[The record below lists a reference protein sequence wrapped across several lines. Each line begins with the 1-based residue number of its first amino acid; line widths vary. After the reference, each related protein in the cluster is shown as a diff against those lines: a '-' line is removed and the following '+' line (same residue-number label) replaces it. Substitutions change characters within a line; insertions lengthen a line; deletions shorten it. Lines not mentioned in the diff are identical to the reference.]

1 MMKRYAL
8 FLMAILVT
16 GPAIAADAPYS
27 LEARTPVVDTRL
39 LPPCDS
45 PGIFR
50 RIASGFAHKERGY
63 WASNLTLT
71 SFEYPVEIGYR
82 PWGPEFIPRR
92 FCQTRAMVS
101 DGTVHDVYYSVGYNT
116 GTLGVAHGVE
126 WCVTGYDRNLAYAPG
141 CRMAAP

>member
-1 MMKRYAL
+1 MKRYAL
-8 FLMAILVT
+8 FLMAAVT
-16 GPAIAADAPYS
+16 AGPAIAADAPYS
-27 LEARTPVVDTRL
+27 MEARAPVAVDTRL

-50 RIASGFAHKERGY
+50 RIASGFAHKERAY
-63 WASNLTLT
+63 WDSNLTLT
-71 SFEYPVEIGYR
+71 SFEAPVEIGYR
-82 PWGPEFIPRR
+82 PWGLEFIPRR

-101 DGTVHDVYYSVGYNT
+101 DGTVHDVYYSVGLNT
-116 GTLGVAHGVE
+116 GTLGVVNGVE